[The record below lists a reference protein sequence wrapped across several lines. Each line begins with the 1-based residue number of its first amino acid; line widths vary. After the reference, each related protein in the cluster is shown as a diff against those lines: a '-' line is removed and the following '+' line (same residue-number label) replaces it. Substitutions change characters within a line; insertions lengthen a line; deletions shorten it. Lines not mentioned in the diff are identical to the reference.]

1 MAEQKEDTG
10 RLLRTGINKK
20 VDDGLAEA
28 LREYNL
34 KEGLILTFDKEDEFV
49 LDGKKI
55 IVKPV

>member
-1 MAEQKEDTG
+1 LAEQKEDTG